1 VTGRHEIRFDLY
13 ARKALDAIDKPDRR
27 RILVRVG
34 LLADNPRPAGAIML
48 KGDWR
53 IRVGDYR
60 VIYTVDHETLV
71 VLVIDIA
78 RRLEPDRELRAQL
91 RHRPAEQRHRLRL

>member
-34 LLADNPRPAGAIML
+34 LLADSPHPAGAIML
-48 KGDWR
+48 KGRPGDWR

-60 VIYTVDHETLV
+60 VIYTVDHEILV
-71 VLVIDIA
+71 VLVIDVA
-78 RRLEPDRELRAQL
+78 RRRDICR
-91 RHRPAEQRHRLRL
+91 